1 MGMSRAQLK
10 GIATMTGF
18 PVREAWVS
26 GHGPMG
32 NVQGV
37 VLHHTGTKDSAPG
50 DFPSLKVVQRGR
62 SDLAGPLCNYGLGRS
77 GTIYLITE
85 GRAYHAGPG
94 QWMGITAGN
103 SHFLGIEA
111 ENGGTGSAWPAVQLD
126 AYQRLVASILHALGR
141 DTNWDVRHADWA
153 EPAGRKVDTKGFTMS
168 SFDAKV
174 KQMLAH
180 PASINRTHS

>member
-10 GIATMTGF
+10 TIATMTGF

-37 VLHHTGTKDSAPG
+37 MLHHTATRDSAPG
-50 DFPSLKVVQRGR
+50 DFPTLKVVQNGR
-62 SDLAGPLCNYGLGRS
+62 LDLDGPLCNYGLGRS
-77 GTIYLITE
+77 GTIYLVTE
-85 GRAYHAGPG
+85 GRAYHAGEG
-94 QWMGITAGN
+94 RWMGIRAGN

-111 ENGGTGSAWPAVQLD
+111 EYGGTGNPWPAEQLD

-153 EPAGRKVDTKGFTMS
+153 LPTGRKQDTKGFTMRD
-168 SFDAKV
+168 FDAKV
-174 KQMLAH
+174 KQMLAD
-180 PASINRTHS
+180 PKTINRNHG